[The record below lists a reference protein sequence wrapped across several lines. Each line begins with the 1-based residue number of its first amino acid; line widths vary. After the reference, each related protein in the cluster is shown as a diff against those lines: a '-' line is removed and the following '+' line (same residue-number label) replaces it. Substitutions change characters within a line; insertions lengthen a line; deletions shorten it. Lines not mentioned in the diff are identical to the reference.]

1 MANLLKFE
9 TSPYLL
15 QHKNNPV
22 HWVPWDEKFLK
33 KAAAEDKL
41 VLVSIGYS
49 ACHWCHV
56 MEHEVFE
63 DDACAAVMNEH
74 FINMKVDRE
83 ERPDIDHVYMQA
95 LQLMT
100 GSGGWPLNCILLPD
114 GRPVYGGTY
123 FPKQRWLQV
132 LEQLVLLWKND
143 RHKMEE
149 YAGNLHKAM
158 HEGALITN
166 ISDEP
171 FADIP
176 RKMVEK
182 WKRGFDRTF
191 GGPDKEPKF
200 PLPNN
205 YQFLLRYGQ
214 LWGDSEVMYHV
225 SFTLKMMA
233 FGGIYDQIGGG
244 FSRYS
249 VDRYWKVPHFE
260 KMLYDNAQL
269 ISLYAEAY
277 AVFKDPLFAEV
288 VHDTI
293 RFCERELKNPQGGWI
308 AALDADSEGEE
319 GKFYVW
325 KSDEVR
331 EVLGPD
337 FELAKEYFSI
347 NTEGFWEHGKY
358 ILLRQEEDDLFCQ
371 RHQLSTAEWVE
382 VKSRIKAGLVD
393 AREKRVR
400 PGADDKILLGWNAL
414 MISALCD
421 AYRYTRRCGYLE
433 SAKETWKF
441 LESGLYKK
449 GQWYRTCKDGEP
461 KIPAF
466 LEDLSFLGAAA
477 LSLAEV
483 SFDLGYIEKA
493 VSVTEIALR
502 EFWDEEKGFFRFQSV
517 SQTPLTTETYEIQ
530 DNVIPSSNSRMA
542 LNLFI
547 LGRMADKPDW
557 EERATQMARKISGDA
572 LHYGPGHS
580 NWGILFQHLT
590 DFREEVFTGEGVFLH
605 AADFLAIF
613 QPSCFVAAAESP
625 VAFPLFRNR
634 ILPGKKLHYTCRN
647 RACSTPEILH

>member
-1 MANLLKFE
+1 MANLLQFE

-22 HWVPWDEKFLK
+22 HWVPWDEQFLK

-56 MEHEVFE
+56 MEHDVFE
-63 DDACAAVMNEH
+63 NEACAAIMNEQ
-74 FINMKVDRE
+74 FINIKVDRE
-83 ERPDIDHVYMQA
+83 ERPDIDHIYMQA

-123 FPKQRWLQV
+123 FPKQRWIQV

-143 RHKMEE
+143 RPKMEE
-149 YAGNLHKAM
+149 YARNLHQAM
-158 HEGALITN
+158 HEGAAVTR

-176 RKMVEK
+176 HKMVEK

-205 YQFLLRYGQ
+205 YQFLLRYGKIS
-214 LWGDSEVMYHV
+214 GDSEVLHHV
-225 SFTLKMMA
+225 NFTLKMMA

-277 AVFKDPLFAEV
+277 AVFKDPFFAEV
-288 VHDTI
+288 VHETI
-293 RFCERELKNPQGGWI
+293 AFCERELKNPKGGWI

-325 KSDEVR
+325 ELEETR
-331 EVLGPD
+331 ELLGAD
-337 FELAKEYFSI
+337 FELARDYYNL

-358 ILLRQEEDDLFCQ
+358 ILLRQDEDDAFCQ
-371 RHQLSTAEWVE
+371 RHQISSVEWLDI
-382 VKSRIKAGLVD
+382 KSRIKKVLLK
-393 AREKRVR
+393 ARENRVR
-400 PGADDKILLGWNAL
+400 PGADDKVLLGWNAL

-433 SAKETWKF
+433 SAKETWAF
-441 LESGLYKK
+441 LETHLCKN
-449 GQWYRTCKDGEP
+449 GQWYRTYTSGET

-466 LEDLSFLGAAA
+466 LEDLAFLASAV

-483 SFDLGYIEKA
+483 SFQPEYLDKA
-493 VSVTEIALR
+493 VSLTEDAMR
-502 EFWDEEKGFFRFQSV
+502 DFWDEEKGFFRFRSAD
-517 SQTPLTTETYEIQ
+517 SPALAAETYDIQ

-547 LGRMADKPDW
+547 LGRVADKPKW
-557 EERATQMARKISGDA
+557 EARALEMARKMVGDA

-580 NWGILFQHLT
+580 NWGMLFQHLT

-605 AADFLAIF
+605 AADFLSSF
-613 QPSCFVAAAESP
+613 HTGCFVAATESPAES
-625 VAFPLFRNR
+625 ALFRNR
-634 ILPGKKLHYTCRN
+634 VVAGKKLRYSCRN
-647 RACSTPEILH
+647 RACSMPEELQ

>member
-1 MANLLKFE
+1 MANLLQFE

-205 YQFLLRYGQ
+205 YQFLLRYRGN
-214 LWGDSEVMYHV
+214 
-225 SFTLKMMA
+225 
-233 FGGIYDQIGGG
+233 
-244 FSRYS
+244 
-249 VDRYWKVPHFE
+249 VP
-260 KMLYDNAQL
+260 
-269 ISLYAEAY
+269 
-277 AVFKDPLFAEV
+277 
-288 VHDTI
+288 
-293 RFCERELKNPQGGWI
+293 
-308 AALDADSEGEE
+308 
-319 GKFYVW
+319 
-325 KSDEVR
+325 
-331 EVLGPD
+331 
-337 FELAKEYFSI
+337 
-347 NTEGFWEHGKY
+347 
-358 ILLRQEEDDLFCQ
+358 
-371 RHQLSTAEWVE
+371 
-382 VKSRIKAGLVD
+382 
-393 AREKRVR
+393 
-400 PGADDKILLGWNAL
+400 
-414 MISALCD
+414 
-421 AYRYTRRCGYLE
+421 
-433 SAKETWKF
+433 
-441 LESGLYKK
+441 
-449 GQWYRTCKDGEP
+449 
-461 KIPAF
+461 
-466 LEDLSFLGAAA
+466 
-477 LSLAEV
+477 
-483 SFDLGYIEKA
+483 
-493 VSVTEIALR
+493 R
-502 EFWDEEKGFFRFQSV
+502 EFYPENDGFRRY
-517 SQTPLTTETYEIQ
+517 L
-530 DNVIPSSNSRMA
+530 
-542 LNLFI
+542 
-547 LGRMADKPDW
+547 
-557 EERATQMARKISGDA
+557 
-572 LHYGPGHS
+572 
-580 NWGILFQHLT
+580 
-590 DFREEVFTGEGVFLH
+590 
-605 AADFLAIF
+605 
-613 QPSCFVAAAESP
+613 
-625 VAFPLFRNR
+625 
-634 ILPGKKLHYTCRN
+634 
-647 RACSTPEILH
+647 